1 MVLSHAPN
9 VYDAGGG
16 AFRLEIS
23 VDGAVVFESCPATGP
38 VPSFRYSQVP
48 FPGVPAIAALSRALA
63 AHSTTNALSPR
74 QPAQCRRSGT
84 DEDRRL
90 CATFPPQYT
99 TLQYLASPE
108 G

>member
-1 MVLSHAPN
+1 VVLSHAPN

-48 FPGVPAIAALSRALA
+48 FPL
-63 AHSTTNALSPR
+63 
-74 QPAQCRRSGT
+74 
-84 DEDRRL
+84 EY
-90 CATFPPQYT
+90 PPS
-99 TLQYLASPE
+99 LR
-108 G
+108 